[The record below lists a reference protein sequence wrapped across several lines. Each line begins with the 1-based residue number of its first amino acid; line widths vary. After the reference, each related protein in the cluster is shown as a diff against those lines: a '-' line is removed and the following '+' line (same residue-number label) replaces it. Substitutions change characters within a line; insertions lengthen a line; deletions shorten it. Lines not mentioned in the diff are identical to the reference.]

1 MSRFIGGFL
10 VVSLFAST
18 PVWAQGTPDTGAQ
31 SQGPQTEGTVQVGAG
46 TKGDVTPGASG
57 PQKGAGEGIEPASVT
72 FEIRPPVDPL
82 YGPGSLAIEA
92 PQALRC
98 EIIGH
103 PATRQRCEQQA
114 SKNGVN

>member
-46 TKGDVTPGASG
+46 T
-57 PQKGAGEGIEPASVT
+57 
-72 FEIRPPVDPL
+72 
-82 YGPGSLAIEA
+82 
-92 PQALRC
+92 
-98 EIIGH
+98 
-103 PATRQRCEQQA
+103 
-114 SKNGVN
+114 